1 MKYVY
6 ELDFKGSEEVI
17 KRQAQ
22 LTLELKKTNE
32 EIRKAQK
39 SGNLPLYE
47 GLLKSQ
53 VSLKSE
59 IQKTNVEIRNQK
71 KEFESSK
78 LPNDS
83 IKALE
88 LSYNKLKNE
97 IKSLSEEERKS
108 PFGKT
113 LNSQLQTIRR
123 EVDRTKRSLGEFS
136 KSYSSEFIGGL
147 RGSIGV
153 ATGAGAAFAL
163 VGLATDS
170 AKSLISIEKTFFQI
184 QELTQA
190 SLQDVELYKKSLPGL
205 ATELG
210 TSQEFLGRAL
220 LQINSAGITGANA
233 LNLAAK
239 SAKLSALG
247 FGEVNVV
254 AQALSGTIN
263 AYGGDVVGISKAVD
277 GLFKLVQ
284 QGTGDISGFANGF
297 SKVTASGA
305 QLNIPLEQIVANIAN
320 LTNKGTPA
328 AEALTQLEAVFLA
341 LIKPTK
347 EGQIA
352 LNSVNLSYEKLR
364 DLAKIDL
371 AKALDLVNER
381 LGGNVEK
388 LGEVFGRA
396 ESLRAVFSSTGKN
409 ADGLAK
415 ALEGVNNA
423 ASNADKS
430 FEKLQETKGEKINRF
445 FNSIK
450 EGAITALASF
460 IDFSEKF
467 AKNYNKLIDIITFN
481 KPKIQTPVSNDQF
494 DKYGEDFLKQSE
506 LFDKQQQFDEIANAK
521 IQLTEEEKR
530 LLREKQLTAER
541 EYNKAKLKLF
551 DQQANDLEKISKRI
565 GKVNDE
571 ALKNEL
577 ETLIQLQTL
586 QSTAQEQVS
595 ISPLQSKRTIDG
607 SVKFVSTLL
616 NVNQA
621 DFDKEQQ
628 KLKDKKEELEET
640 IRQTALELA
649 NIGLDTLADLA
660 LTNLD
665 NKQKLID
672 KEKEMSLQ
680 ALEEEYN
687 RRRDFAQGN
696 FELITQLNREQAA
709 EQERIEKEA
718 AKRSQALNIKKAII
732 EGALAIVKT
741 FAQVGFLAGLPL
753 AILQAAATAKQVAL
767 IKAQGFAEGGQPQPR
782 TGAGYVQGPGT
793 TTSDSIPALLS
804 NKEYVLNAK
813 MVKLFGLEF
822 LEAVRKS
829 TLGFGRVVKHPAY
842 IKRFAEGGSAQGGGF
857 IPNLNLAPTNSN
869 LNASAFIDRESM
881 VNFGQ
886 TVAGIVADQVESA
899 LTKGL
904 ANANRRLER
913 EEKQKQRSA
922 A

>member
-1 MKYVY
+1 M
-6 ELDFKGSEEVI
+6 
-17 KRQAQ
+17 
-22 LTLELKKTNE
+22 
-32 EIRKAQK
+32 
-39 SGNLPLYE
+39 
-47 GLLKSQ
+47 
-53 VSLKSE
+53 
-59 IQKTNVEIRNQK
+59 
-71 KEFESSK
+71 
-78 LPNDS
+78 
-83 IKALE
+83 
-88 LSYNKLKNE
+88 
-97 IKSLSEEERKS
+97 
-108 PFGKT
+108 
-113 LNSQLQTIRR
+113 
-123 EVDRTKRSLGEFS
+123 
-136 KSYSSEFIGGL
+136 
-147 RGSIGV
+147 
-153 ATGAGAAFAL
+153 
-163 VGLATDS
+163 
-170 AKSLISIEKTFFQI
+170 
-184 QELTQA
+184 
-190 SLQDVELYKKSLPGL
+190 
-205 ATELG
+205 
-210 TSQEFLGRAL
+210 
-220 LQINSAGITGANA
+220 
-233 LNLAAK
+233 
-239 SAKLSALG
+239 
-247 FGEVNVV
+247 
-254 AQALSGTIN
+254 
-263 AYGGDVVGISKAVD
+263 
-277 GLFKLVQ
+277 
-284 QGTGDISGFANGF
+284 
-297 SKVTASGA
+297 
-305 QLNIPLEQIVANIAN
+305 
-320 LTNKGTPA
+320 
-328 AEALTQLEAVFLA
+328 
-341 LIKPTK
+341 
-347 EGQIA
+347 
-352 LNSVNLSYEKLR
+352 
-364 DLAKIDL
+364 
-371 AKALDLVNER
+371 
-381 LGGNVEK
+381 
-388 LGEVFGRA
+388 
-396 ESLRAVFSSTGKN
+396 
-409 ADGLAK
+409 
-415 ALEGVNNA
+415 
-423 ASNADKS
+423 
-430 FEKLQETKGEKINRF
+430 
-445 FNSIK
+445 
-450 EGAITALASF
+450 ASF

-577 ETLIQLQTL
+577 ETLVQLQTL

-621 DFDKEQQ
+621 DFDKQQ
-628 KLKDKKEELEET
+628 QELKDKKEELEET